1 MSVYSDVLNSVIEL
15 MEETKPYARIVVGS
29 NVPANGICVLPTPAT
44 SRAFLDKNTD
54 MEWIIALNGKNA
66 DQLTVFEAL
75 SKIHTSLTR
84 KKDYPSDT
92 NYQIYDISAVAG
104 PRLIGRQENDQ
115 WIYGS
120 SLRIRFYMR
129 GE

>member
-75 SKIHTSLTR
+75 SRIHTLLTR
-84 KKDYPSDT
+84 RKDYPSDS
-92 NYQIYDISAVAG
+92 NYQIYDISTAAG

>member
-1 MSVYSDVLNSVIEL
+1 MSVYNDVLMAVIDL
-15 MEETKPYARIVVGS
+15 MNETNPYSRIVVGS
-29 NVPANGICVLPTPAT
+29 DIPANGICVLPTPAT
-44 SRAFLDKNTD
+44 PRTFFDKNTD
-54 MEWIIALNGKNA
+54 MEWTIALNGKNA

-84 KKDYPSDT
+84 RKDYPSDT
-92 NYQIYDISAVAG
+92 NYQIYDISTVAS

>member
-15 MEETKPYARIVVGS
+15 MEETKPYSSIVVGS
-29 NVPANGICVLPTPAT
+29 NVPENGICVLPTPAT

-54 MEWIIALNGKNA
+54 MEWTIALNGKNA

-92 NYQIYDISAVAG
+92 NYQIYDISTVAG

>member
-15 MEETKPYARIVVGS
+15 MKETKPYASIVVGS

-54 MEWIIALNGKNA
+54 MEWIIALNGKYA

-84 KKDYPSDT
+84 RKDYPSDT
-92 NYQIYDISAVAG
+92 NYQIYDISTVAG

>member
-1 MSVYSDVLNSVIEL
+1 MSIYNDVLMAVIDL
-15 MEETKPYARIVVGS
+15 MNETKPYSGIVVGS
-29 NVPANGICVLPTPAT
+29 DVPANGICVLPTPAT
-44 SRAFLDKNTD
+44 PRTFLDKNTD
-54 MEWIIALNGKNA
+54 MEWTIALNGKNA

-84 KKDYPSDT
+84 RKDYPSDT
-92 NYQIYDISAVAG
+92 NYQIYDISTVAG